1 MLARSVTEA
10 ARYVAEKG
18 LVEEGA
24 PALVQLLAKIAVRFK
39 VPVTA
44 KFAAQSVPA
53 IGAAGGAAINLVFI
67 NHFQDMARGHFT
79 VRRLERKYGAEVV
92 REEYSRLKDE
102 VSKASSSK

>member
-1 MLARSVTEA
+1 
-10 ARYVAEKG
+10 
-18 LVEEGA
+18 
-24 PALVQLLAKIAVRFK
+24 
-39 VPVTA
+39 
-44 KFAAQSVPA
+44 VPA